1 MAQQQWMLK
10 RNCSISPRQLA
21 QFYVSLC
28 VVSLL
33 LATIFTLGG
42 AWLVLVFSVIEL
54 SAVGAAFLYYA
65 RHACDREC
73 IWFADNE
80 MIVELV
86 VSDSTQQFR
95 FNIRTIRIDAP
106 GLPSALIR
114 IKSGSSQIEVGRY
127 LPYYKRREFASELRQ
142 SLTRISCN
150 EWCPAVET
158 VHTAPVVNARKTE

>member
-86 VSDSTQQFR
+86 VSDSTQQLR
-95 FNIRTIRIDAP
+95 FNISTIRIDAP

>member
-1 MAQQQWMLK
+1 MLK

-21 QFYVSLC
+21 RFYASLC
-28 VVSLL
+28 FVSLL

-42 AWLVLVFSVIEL
+42 AWLVLVFSVVEL

-73 IWFADNE
+73 IWFAGTD
-80 MIVELV
+80 MVVELV
-86 VSDSTQQFR
+86 ESDRIRQLRFDISTL
-95 FNIRTIRIDAP
+95 RIDAP

-114 IKSGSSQIEVGRY
+114 IRSGNSQIEVGRY

-142 SLTRISCN
+142 SLTRVSCN
-150 EWCPAVET
+150 
-158 VHTAPVVNARKTE
+158 

>member
-1 MAQQQWMLK
+1 MAEQQWMLK

-21 QFYVSLC
+21 RFYASLC
-28 VVSLL
+28 FVSLL

-42 AWLVLVFSVIEL
+42 AWLVLVFSVVEL

-73 IWFADNE
+73 IWLAGNDLV
-80 MIVELV
+80 VELV
-86 VSDSTQQFR
+86 ESDRTRQLRFDISTL
-95 FNIRTIRIDAP
+95 RIEAP

-114 IKSGSSQIEVGRY
+114 IRSGSSQVEVGRY

-142 SLTRISCN
+142 SLIRTGCN
-150 EWCPAVET
+150 
-158 VHTAPVVNARKTE
+158 

>member
-1 MAQQQWMLK
+1 MAQQEWTLK

-21 QFYVSLC
+21 RFYASLC

-42 AWLVLVFSVIEL
+42 AWLVLVFSVVEL

-65 RHACDREC
+65 RHACDREN
-73 IWFADNE
+73 IWLADSLV
-80 MIVELV
+80 IVELV
-86 VSDSTQQFR
+86 ESDRTRQYRFDISTL
-95 FNIRTIRIDAP
+95 RIDAP

-114 IKSGSSQIEVGRY
+114 ISSDSVQIEVGRY

-142 SLTRISCN
+142 SLARISCS
-150 EWCPAVET
+150 
-158 VHTAPVVNARKTE
+158 